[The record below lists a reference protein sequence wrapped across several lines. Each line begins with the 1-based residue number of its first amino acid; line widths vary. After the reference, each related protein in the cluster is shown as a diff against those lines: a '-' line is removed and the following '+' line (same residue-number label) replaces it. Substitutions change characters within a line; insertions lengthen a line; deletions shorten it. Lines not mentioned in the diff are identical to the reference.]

1 MKLTTKEKILL
12 NTLKLIDKNPF
23 PKISTKQIAN
33 ETGISEGAI
42 FKHFKNKEELLQHLC
57 DKFLTIVTTID
68 LTNISNETD
77 FRKILIS
84 FFQNL
89 QRTQNQVYKL
99 VLYISMYKKSQF
111 KIFNK
116 IINDEVYKKIEEV
129 VKNNIKNWNYNEK
142 INIKIHVRLLMYSH
156 HLDLRMC
163 ALCLGYRQLY
173 RKCLQVQPLQPREFR
188 HQVDHSNYLAFY
200 MASFLYYFFHSQD
213 FLVVFL

>member
-116 IINDEVYKKIEEV
+116 IINEEVYKKIEEV

-142 INIKIHVRLLMYSH
+142 INIKIHVRLLMYS
-156 HLDLRMC
+156 L
-163 ALCLGYRQLY
+163 
-173 RKCLQVQPLQPREFR
+173 
-188 HQVDHSNYLAFY
+188 
-200 MASFLYYFFHSQD
+200 YFFTIQQQVFGADKIENFDMKKVIETSVD
-213 FLVVFL
+213 NFLMGLKNK